1 MNIADYGRLLVRRG
15 WIILL
20 LMILAAG
27 SAFIFSRQQQRV
39 YRASQVVLIIP
50 SRTDNGLT
58 QATTQILS
66 PLVAYLQSS
75 FRAQEVIDRLQLDM
89 LASDL
94 LANTRIQSFRENLT
108 IQIDVDLGDC
118 EVASRIAND
127 WGNLLVLYRNEQN
140 QTQLQQDRVN
150 ARLQDNPRCS
160 LSSPNVTINTAVG
173 ALLGLLLGIVIV
185 FVLEYLESSIVRGRA
200 DVERDLALPVLSIIP
215 SSGNRSD

>member
-1 MNIADYGRLLVRRG
+1 MNIADYSRLLVRRG